1 MTLSRRQF
9 TQTALW
15 SGLGAALAF
24 SPKQSVQAQPP
35 RGNQR
40 IMVDTT
46 EDFLNAIGPDR
57 ILRVRSGAFT
67 LSDIDPTWQSPYAR
81 FEEVYDGYELV
92 ITNVENLW
100 IKGVENT
107 LSRILTRPRY
117 ADVLKFRDCR
127 NVRFENLELAH
138 TGDAG
143 FCRGSVLAFANCEAV
158 RIDDCILFGSGT
170 HGIEANGLTQ
180 LNCYNSVIRD
190 CTYGILCL
198 QQASDLRFQNCQFFD
213 NAGFSMI
220 GLLNCQRI
228 DFTHCLMY
236 DNRVDLIQ
244 GVPPIGDDY
253 LFNVVDSEE
262 IIVEHCQLHHNQ
274 VTHLAPFPNA
284 IQLFETRMADNA
296 FGPDTLYPRD
306 RDYQARPLCPV

>member
-9 TQTALW
+9 TQAALW
-15 SGLGAALAF
+15 GGLGAALAF
-24 SPKQSVQAQPP
+24 SPKQSVQAQPTG
-35 RGNQR
+35 GNQR
-40 IMVDTT
+40 IIVETA

-57 ILRVRSGAFT
+57 VIQVRAGAFT
-67 LSDIDPTWQSPYAR
+67 LSDADPTWQSPYAR

-92 ITNVENLW
+92 ITNVDNLW
-100 IKGVENT
+100 IEGTENT

-117 ADVLKFRDCR
+117 ADVLKCRDCR
-127 NVRFENLELAH
+127 NIRFENLELAH

-143 FCRGSVLAFANCEAV
+143 FCRGSVLAFANCEDV

-170 HGIEANGLTQ
+170 HGIEADGLTQ
-180 LNCYNSVIRD
+180 LSCSNSVIRD

-198 QQASDLRFQNCQFFD
+198 QQASDVRFDTCQFFD

-220 GLLNCQRI
+220 GLLHCQRI
-228 DFTHCLMY
+228 DFTNCLMY

-244 GVPPIGDDY
+244 GLPPTGDDY
-253 LFNVVDSEE
+253 LFNVMDSEE
-262 IIVEHCQLHHNQ
+262 VIVERCQLHHNQ
-274 VTHLAPFPNA
+274 VTHLAPFPDA
-284 IQLFETRMADNA
+284 IQLFDTRIEDNF